1 MLQLLRSLDR
11 TDLAALASWRR
22 LSMRGSNGAMDI
34 AEALA
39 DEVAIGEAVARLG
52 WRDASRLASGS
63 VEALQRARLRGL
75 AVGTPEAPE
84 LLPAASAALTR
95 QLAGSGDDA
104 NIEQADL
111 APLPQATERAHG
123 AAQLAAD
130 AIASLD
136 LAPRAYR
143 DGRGGLQ
150 FGATTVRR
158 IAAELHTEQTVLSPL
173 FEWML
178 DLGLCSPV
186 ADAMRP
192 TAAGRTFRLS
202 APLDRWRRLAECWLA
217 ELSVADRAGLLS
229 DSARHATPQTELLGL
244 TVEGR
249 LSQLGLLLAHD
260 DLPAAAELLAS
271 ALPEEVAGVYLQPDL
286 SIIAPGPLA
295 PVDEQALQSV
305 ASLERRGLASSYRL
319 SEASVTHALGTGL
332 SISDIEATL
341 ARLSLTGIPQPVEY
355 LLREASNRHGRV
367 RVREHPVRPGTIVT
381 SQDPALMDALRV
393 DAAVAPLGLRQSGEG
408 ALVSSASRDTVVL
421 MLLDARYPASAEN
434 AEGQLVPLRPRETAP
449 ARELGPSDAALRFA
463 DALHDEATRLD
474 AGDDAQTWVQRQLE
488 VARRAKSEVTV
499 RVDLGGG
506 KETTLR
512 LVPMSVAA
520 GRLRARDLAADVERT
535 LPIRAILEVQLSE
548 QPDVE

>member
-1 MLQLLRSLDR
+1 
-11 TDLAALASWRR
+11 
-22 LSMRGSNGAMDI
+22 MDV

-39 DEVAIGEAVARLG
+39 DEASLREAVARLG
-52 WRDASRLASGS
+52 WRDASRLAAGS
-63 VEALQRARLRGL
+63 PSAVQAARLRGL
-75 AVGTPEAPE
+75 AVGPSDSPEVLPATAAALAE
-84 LLPAASAALTR
+84 LLEGSATATLPASA
-95 QLAGSGDDA
+95 
-104 NIEQADL
+104 EL

-130 AIASLD
+130 AITALD
-136 LAPRAYR
+136 LAPRSYR

-150 FGATTVRR
+150 LGATTVRR
-158 IAAELHTEQTVLSPL
+158 IAAELHTEQAVLSPL

-186 ADAMRP
+186 GDAMRP
-192 TAAGRTFRLS
+192 TAAGRVFGLS
-202 APLDRWRRLAECWLA
+202 APLSRWRQLADRWLA
-217 ELSVADRAGLLS
+217 ELTVEGRAGLLDDPVS
-229 DSARHATPQTELLGL
+229 HATPQTELLGL
-244 TVEGR
+244 TVEGQ
-249 LSQLGLLLAHD
+249 LSELGLLLAQD
-260 DLPAAAELLAS
+260 DLDGASALLES
-271 ALPEEVAGVYLQPDL
+271 ALPEDVDGVYLQPDL
-286 SIIAPGPLA
+286 SIIAPGPLTPA
-295 PVDEQALQSV
+295 DEQALQAV

-332 SISDIEATL
+332 SISDVEATL
-341 ARLSLTGIPQPVEY
+341 SRLSLTGIPQPVEY

-381 SQDPALMDALRV
+381 SDDPALMDALKV

-434 AEGQLVPLRPRETAP
+434 AEGELVPLRPRETAP
-449 ARELGPSDAALRFA
+449 PRELRPSDTALRFA

-488 VARRAKSEVTV
+488 IARRAKSEVRV

-506 KETTLR
+506 KETALR

-535 LPIRAILEVQLSE
+535 LPIRAILEVQVLDDPVDS
-548 QPDVE
+548 

>member
-1 MLQLLRSLDR
+1 
-11 TDLAALASWRR
+11 
-22 LSMRGSNGAMDI
+22 MRGSSGAMDI

-39 DEVAIGEAVARLG
+39 EETALNEAVARLG
-52 WRDASRLASGS
+52 WRDASRLASGEP
-63 VEALQRARLRGL
+63 EALQTARLRGL

-84 LLPAASAALTR
+84 LLSTTASALSELLAASPDAAEF
-95 QLAGSGDDA
+95 DA
-104 NIEQADL
+104 SNL
-111 APLPQATERAHG
+111 APLPQATERAHS

-150 FGATTVRR
+150 LGATTVRR
-158 IAAELHTEQTVLSPL
+158 IAAELHTEQAVLSPL

-186 ADAMRP
+186 SDAMRP
-192 TAAGRTFRLS
+192 TSLGRVFRLS
-202 APLDRWRRLAECWLA
+202 APLSRWRQLADCWLA
-217 ELSVADRAGLLS
+217 ELRVADRTGLLVDAES
-229 DSARHATPQTELLGL
+229 HATPQTELLGI
-244 TVEGR
+244 TVEGQ
-249 LSQLGLLLAHD
+249 LSQLGVLLAQD
-260 DLPAAAELLAS
+260 DLDGAADLLEAS
-271 ALPEEVAGVYLQPDL
+271 LPDEVPGVYLQPDL

-295 PVDEQALQSV
+295 PADEQELQSV

-332 SISDIEATL
+332 SIGEIKATL
-341 ARLSLTGIPQPVEY
+341 TRLSLTGIPQPVEY

-434 AEGQLVPLRPRETAP
+434 ATGQLVPLRPRETAP
-449 ARELGPSDAALRFA
+449 ARERRPSEAALRFA

-548 QPDVE
+548 VPEDQ